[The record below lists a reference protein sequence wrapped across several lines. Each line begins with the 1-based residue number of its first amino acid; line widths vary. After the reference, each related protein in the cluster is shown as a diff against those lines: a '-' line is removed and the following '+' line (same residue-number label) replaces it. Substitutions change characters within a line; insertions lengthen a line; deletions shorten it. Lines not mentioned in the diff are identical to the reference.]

1 MLDKL
6 FEWFQRPTINRNG
19 FAKEI
24 GIKTQYFDVMRK
36 RNSISQ
42 TMKKQIVFQLQVEI
56 KAAQNLINQ
65 LETSGGK

>member
-1 MLDKL
+1 MDKL

-42 TMKKQIVFQLQVEI
+42 TMKEQIIFQLEVEI
-56 KAAQNLINQ
+56 QACKKLIDNIKAK
-65 LETSGGK
+65 E

>member
-1 MLDKL
+1 MDKL

-42 TMKKQIVFQLQVEI
+42 TMKEQIIFQLEVEI
-56 KAAQNLINQ
+56 QACKNLIDNIKV
-65 LETSGGK
+65 EE